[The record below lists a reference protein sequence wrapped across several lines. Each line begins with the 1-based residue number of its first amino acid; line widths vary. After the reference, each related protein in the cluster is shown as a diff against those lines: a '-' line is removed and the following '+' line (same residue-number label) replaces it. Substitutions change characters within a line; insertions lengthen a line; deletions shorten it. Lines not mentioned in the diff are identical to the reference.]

1 MVNKVARLD
10 CFHDYSYNVKIKMGV
25 LSSMLS
31 QENYFLITN
40 LEHTVYTQIVTFL
53 QYKLALIMLPD

>member
-10 CFHDYSYNVKIKMGV
+10 CFHDYSSNVKIKMGV
-25 LSSMLS
+25 LSSMSS

-40 LEHTVYTQIVTFL
+40 LEHIVDTQIVTFL
-53 QYKLALIMLPD
+53 